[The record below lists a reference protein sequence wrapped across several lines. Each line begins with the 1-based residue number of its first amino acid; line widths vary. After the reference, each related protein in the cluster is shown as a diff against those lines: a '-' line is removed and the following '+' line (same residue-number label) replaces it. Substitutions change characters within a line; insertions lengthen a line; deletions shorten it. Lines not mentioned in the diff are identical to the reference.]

1 MANDRW
7 GYERTYNKF
16 ITVGDVAKM
25 LWDASAY
32 SEEIEAVSLAGTSEA
47 YKTQMKES
55 YGISDD
61 MIFADLDSVLKK
73 EKFADAI
80 ILDKFSIKDFSVAM
94 KILQKGYELFFV
106 KADEISKQDEET
118 KTYATISEW
127 LLGNFNRIV
136 AQADDRFVVVYTDV
150 DTDEYEKRKTE
161 LLEDKYSFYA
171 SNIIADNLFS
181 TYYNDKYAIN
191 LGYYA
196 YENAVRVVVDEN
208 RTLFKRENENVW
220 AKAQNVKT
228 SLALIGVGGEDHV
241 AGLSCCYQ
249 LADGSFIVI
258 DGGWYEDY
266 EYLYRY
272 LNEKKISK
280 KIIISA
286 WIFTHNDWDHRWC
299 FARFM
304 ENYASKV
311 EIEQIIFNFKFDGE
325 DDRAVISIAQ
335 NIPGCEIIVAH
346 TGQKMFI
353 RNAVIDVLYSLDSHE
368 FAIRNNNW
376 HSLVFTVEID
386 GQRTLWLGD
395 VTEAAATVLLKMYGD
410 TLKSDIMQLSHHG
423 IRNGTGLHMDNTYEM
438 YKKIHADIVLWPNH
452 EYNYRKVDNPSINIG
467 MHYWNLAAMLLSK
480 ETYFAN
486 GRGEYRVFDLPYEYG
501 TTYKLNLQ

>member
-1 MANDRW
+1 M
-7 GYERTYNKF
+7 
-16 ITVGDVAKM
+16 
-25 LWDASAY
+25 
-32 SEEIEAVSLAGTSEA
+32 
-47 YKTQMKES
+47 
-55 YGISDD
+55 
-61 MIFADLDSVLKK
+61 
-73 EKFADAI
+73 
-80 ILDKFSIKDFSVAM
+80 
-94 KILQKGYELFFV
+94 
-106 KADEISKQDEET
+106 
-118 KTYATISEW
+118 
-127 LLGNFNRIV
+127 
-136 AQADDRFVVVYTDV
+136 
-150 DTDEYEKRKTE
+150 
-161 LLEDKYSFYA
+161 
-171 SNIIADNLFS
+171 
-181 TYYNDKYAIN
+181 
-191 LGYYA
+191 
-196 YENAVRVVVDEN
+196 
-208 RTLFKRENENVW
+208 
-220 AKAQNVKT
+220 
-228 SLALIGVGGEDHV
+228 
-241 AGLSCCYQ
+241 
-249 LADGSFIVI
+249 
-258 DGGWYEDY
+258 
-266 EYLYRY
+266 YLYRY